1 MVTDSD
7 PPVDLAVTGGLV
19 LTCDETRSIV
29 DADVYITNERVVA
42 IGGPPRQA
50 TATLDARGMLVIPG
64 MNNLHDHL
72 RDMTPGLS
80 AGDGLKLDDILRFYW
95 RLSEFAGPEEYRT
108 MAAYST
114 ARLLLSGVTSVV
126 DHVYPFHREG
136 LDRATIEGYEVTGI
150 RWYMAR
156 GIMTRGY
163 EPICESADDAFKSI
177 ANLLADGTP
186 RDRIFAAPVSF
197 RQAEPEV
204 YESARSFA
212 DEHGISLYTHVA
224 ETEQEVAGIMDQHGC
239 RPIELLERLGF
250 LGDDTILVHC
260 VLLSDKE
267 IELLASTDTH
277 VVHCPTNHMKLAK
290 GYTRVPDLLR
300 AGVNVGLGVDQMVDL
315 IREMRQEVLLQS
327 IRASDP
333 SAVAP
338 QTALDMATR
347 NGAAALGQADEL
359 GQLAVGALADLVCV
373 DVSGAHV
380 QPILDPVWSLV
391 HRCQGS
397 DVVHVVVNGEVLV
410 QDRRTTKVDGDA
422 LAEKAMAIIDR
433 YMQRAGLQQ
442 QRLRGTA
449 GASR

>member
-7 PPVDLAVTGGLV
+7 APVDLAVSGGLV

-29 DADVYITNERVVA
+29 DGDVHITDGRIVA

-50 TATLDARGMLVIPG
+50 TATLDARGMLVVPG

-95 RLSEFAGPEEYRT
+95 QLSETAGSEEYRT

-136 LDRATIEGYEVTGI
+136 LDRATIEGFQLTGI
-150 RWYMAR
+150 RWYLAR
-156 GIMTRGY
+156 GIMTMGY
-163 EPICESADDAFKSI
+163 EPICESADEAFRLI
-177 ANLLADGTP
+177 ATLLEDGFP
-186 RDRIFAAPVSF
+186 KDRISVAPVSF

-204 YESARSFA
+204 YESARAFA
-212 DEHGISLYTHVA
+212 NEHGISLYTHVA

-239 RPIELLERLGF
+239 RPIEFLERLGF
-250 LGDDTILVHC
+250 LGDDTVLVHC
-260 VLLSDKE
+260 VLLSDEE
-267 IELLASTDTH
+267 IELLASTGTH

-290 GYTRVPDLLR
+290 GFTRVPDLLR
-300 AGVNVGLGVDQMVDL
+300 AGVNIALGVDQMVDL
-315 IREMRQEVLLQS
+315 MCEMRQEVLLQS

-333 SAVAP
+333 SAVTP

-347 NGAAALGQADEL
+347 NGAAALGRAGEL
-359 GQLAVGALADLVCV
+359 GQLASGALADLVCV
-373 DVSGAHV
+373 DVSGARV
-380 QPILDPVWSLV
+380 QPVIDPVWSLV

-397 DVVHVVVNGEVLV
+397 DVVHVVVDGEVV
-410 QDRRTTKVDGDA
+410 VRDGCTTKVDGDA
-422 LAEKAMAIIDR
+422 LTEEAMAVIDHFMR
-433 YMQRAGLQQ
+433 RAGLQQ
-442 QRLRGTA
+442 QRLRRTA
-449 GASR
+449 SN